1 MKISILTQ
9 PLSNNYGGILQ
20 AYALQNALRSM
31 GHEVIVLDRRPAYP
45 SVGLILRR
53 SLSWVKCMMR
63 KYVLRQPDVN
73 ISNPLLEHY
82 TLDKAWTYDDSALR
96 GFVHDEIAR
105 TGPLRSSA
113 ALYRYVRKH
122 GIEAVVVGS
131 DQVWREAYT
140 PCITD
145 FFLGFLLPD
154 SRVRRIA
161 YAASFGTESEP
172 ISAAQLPQCVDLA
185 RRFDALSVREKA
197 GQRFMR
203 DVFGL
208 DARLV
213 LDPTLLL
220 PVEAYRAL
228 IRKEDV
234 RPSGLVSYV
243 LDETDEKQRMIATL
257 KDATGLRHT
266 ELLLFPFRCRCA
278 DPRCVSISEWLSAL
292 AEADFIVTDSFHGC
306 VFSILFR
313 KRFVAVG
320 NLRRG
325 LSRFHT
331 LLGAFGLEDR
341 LVLSYEEFEQKRG
354 TLMMAPDYENVHSR
368 LAERR
373 EECLQWL
380 RGQLS

>member
-1 MKISILTQ
+1 MRIAILTQ

-20 AYALQNALRSM
+20 TYALQNVLRSM
-31 GHEVIVLDRRPAYP
+31 GHEVVVLDRRPAYP

-53 SLSWVKCMMR
+53 SLSWVKCLVR
-63 KYVLRQPDVN
+63 KYVLRQQDVN

-96 GFVHDEIAR
+96 SFIRDEIAL
-105 TGPLRSSA
+105 TSPLRSSA
-113 ALYRYVRKH
+113 AMRRYVKTH

-145 FFLGFLLPD
+145 FFLGFLPLN
-154 SRVRRIA
+154 SRVGRIA

-185 RRFDALSVREKA
+185 RKFDFISVREEA
-197 GQRFMR
+197 GLRLMH

-208 DARLV
+208 DAHLV

-220 PVEAYRAL
+220 PAEAYRAL

-243 LDETDEKQRMIATL
+243 LDENDEKQRMIATL
-257 KDATGLRHT
+257 KSETGLSHT

-278 DPRCVSISEWLSAL
+278 DPRCVSISKWLSAL

-320 NLRRG
+320 NQRRG
-325 LSRFHT
+325 LSRFLT
-331 LLGAFGLEDR
+331 LLHTFGLEDR

-354 TLMMAPDYENVHSR
+354 ALMMAPDYENVHSR
-368 LAERR
+368 LAERK

-380 RGQLS
+380 RGLLS

>member
-1 MKISILTQ
+1 MRIAILTQ

-20 AYALQNALRSM
+20 AYALQNVLRSM
-31 GHEVIVLDRRPAYP
+31 GHEVVVLDRRPAYP

-53 SLSWVKCMMR
+53 SLSWVKCLVR
-63 KYVLRQPDVN
+63 KYVLRQQDVN

-96 GFVHDEIAR
+96 SFIRDEIAL
-105 TGPLRSSA
+105 TSPLRSSA
-113 ALYRYVRKH
+113 AMRRYVKTH
-122 GIEAVVVGS
+122 GIGAVVVGS

-145 FFLGFLLPD
+145 FFLGFLPPD

-172 ISAAQLPQCVDLA
+172 ISAERLPQCVDLA
-185 RRFDALSVREKA
+185 RKFDFISVREEA
-197 GQRFMR
+197 GLRLMH

-208 DARLV
+208 DAHLV

-220 PVEAYRAL
+220 PVEAYRTL
-228 IRKEDV
+228 ISKENV

-243 LDETDEKQRMIATL
+243 LDENDEKQRMITTL
-257 KDATGLRHT
+257 KDETGLSHT

-320 NLRRG
+320 NQRRG
-325 LSRFHT
+325 LSRFQT
-331 LLGAFGLEDR
+331 LLHTFGLEDR

-354 TLMMAPDYENVHSR
+354 ALMMAPDYENVHSR
-368 LAERR
+368 LAERK

-380 RGQLS
+380 RGLLS

>member
-1 MKISILTQ
+1 MRIAILTQ

-20 AYALQNALRSM
+20 AYALQNVLRSM
-31 GHEVIVLDRRPAYP
+31 GHEVVVLDRRPAYP

-63 KYVLRQPDVN
+63 KYVLRQQDVN

-96 GFVHDEIAR
+96 SFIRDEIAL
-105 TGPLRSSA
+105 TSPLRSSA
-113 ALYRYVRKH
+113 AMRRYVKTH
-122 GIEAVVVGS
+122 GIGAVVVGS

-145 FFLGFLLPD
+145 FFLGFLPLN
-154 SRVRRIA
+154 SRVGRIA

-185 RRFDALSVREKA
+185 RKFDFISVREEA
-197 GQRFMR
+197 GVRLMH

-208 DARLV
+208 DAHVV

-220 PVEAYRAL
+220 PAEAYRAL
-228 IRKEDV
+228 IRKDDV

-243 LDETDEKQRMIATL
+243 LDENDEKQRMIATL
-257 KDATGLRHT
+257 KSETGLSHT

-320 NLRRG
+320 NQRRG
-325 LSRFHT
+325 LSRFLT
-331 LLGAFGLEDR
+331 LLHTFGLEDR

-354 TLMMAPDYENVHSR
+354 ALMMAPDYENVHSR
-368 LAERR
+368 LAERK

-380 RGQLS
+380 RGLLS

>member
-1 MKISILTQ
+1 MKVAILT
-9 PLSNNYGGILQ
+9 LGLNNNYGGILQ
-20 AYALQNALRSM
+20 AYALQWTLRM
-31 GHEVIVLDRRPAYP
+31 LGHEVVMFDRQPALP
-45 SVGLILRR
+45 PAKVIFIR
-53 SLSWVKCMMR
+53 SLSWIKCAVRIYILRHKDVKLTPPWLT
-63 KYVLRQPDVN
+63 YYSTDV
-73 ISNPLLEHY
+73 SG
-82 TLDKAWTYDDSALR
+82 DYDASALS
-96 GFVHDEIAR
+96 GFVCEKIAL
-105 TGPLRSSA
+105 TSPLRSSA

-145 FFLGFLLPD
+145 FFLGFLPPD

-172 ISAAQLPQCVDLA
+172 ISAAQLPQCVALA
-185 RRFDALSVREKA
+185 RKFDFISVREEA

-320 NLRRG
+320 NQRRG
-325 LSRFHT
+325 LSRFLT
-331 LLGAFGLEDR
+331 LLHTFGLEDR
-341 LVLSYEEFEQKRG
+341 LVLSYEEFEQKRDA
-354 TLMMAPDYENVHSR
+354 LMMAPDYENVHSR

>member
-1 MKISILTQ
+1 MRIAILTQ

-20 AYALQNALRSM
+20 AYALQNVLRSM
-31 GHEVIVLDRRPAYP
+31 GHEVVVLDRRPAYP

-63 KYVLRQPDVN
+63 KYVLRQQDVN

-96 GFVHDEIAR
+96 SFIRDEIAL
-105 TGPLRSSA
+105 TSPLRSSA
-113 ALYRYVRKH
+113 AMRRYVKTH
-122 GIEAVVVGS
+122 GIGAVVVGS

-145 FFLGFLLPD
+145 FFLGFLPLN
-154 SRVRRIA
+154 SRVGRIA

-185 RRFDALSVREKA
+185 RKFDFISVREEA
-197 GQRFMR
+197 GVRLMH

-208 DARLV
+208 DAHVV

-220 PVEAYRAL
+220 PAEAYRAL
-228 IRKEDV
+228 IRKDDV

-243 LDETDEKQRMIATL
+243 LDENDEKQRMIATL
-257 KDATGLRHT
+257 KSEIGLSHT

-320 NLRRG
+320 NQRRG
-325 LSRFHT
+325 LSRFLT
-331 LLGAFGLEDR
+331 LLHTFGLEDR

-354 TLMMAPDYENVHSR
+354 ALMMAPDYENVHSR
-368 LAERR
+368 LAERK

-380 RGQLS
+380 RGLLS